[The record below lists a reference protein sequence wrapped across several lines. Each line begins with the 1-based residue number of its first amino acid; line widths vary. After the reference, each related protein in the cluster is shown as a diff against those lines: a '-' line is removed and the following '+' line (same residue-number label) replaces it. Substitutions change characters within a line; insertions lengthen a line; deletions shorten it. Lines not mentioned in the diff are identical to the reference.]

1 MFFQIDAIVKEIV
14 FQWVTN
20 GEIYIMYEKGAS
32 ATIVRMLAD
41 WLMQRDVTGCA
52 VPGPG
57 SPTEGRRPF
66 PVWRLRS
73 AGRGVQLRSDNWIL
87 VLTGPS
93 ILWIFPNSDRDGVI
107 LVWFDFLLDFIGG
120 GLD

>member
-52 VPGPG
+52 VP
-57 SPTEGRRPF
+57 
-66 PVWRLRS
+66 
-73 AGRGVQLRSDNWIL
+73 
-87 VLTGPS
+87 
-93 ILWIFPNSDRDGVI
+93 
-107 LVWFDFLLDFIGG
+107 
-120 GLD
+120 